1 MYVSPF
7 GGEELRRKLGSFLL
21 ASSSAGVPEIQLFG
35 FPHLLYSLSAAIYS
49 V

>member
-21 ASSSAGVPEIQLFG
+21 PLLLLGSLRFG
-35 FPHLLYSLSAAIYS
+35 YLGSLIYCT